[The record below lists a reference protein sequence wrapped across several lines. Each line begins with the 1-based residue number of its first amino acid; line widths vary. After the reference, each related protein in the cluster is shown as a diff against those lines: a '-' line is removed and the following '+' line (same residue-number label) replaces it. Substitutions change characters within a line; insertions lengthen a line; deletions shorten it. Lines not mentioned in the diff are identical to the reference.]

1 MSKYRSAR
9 AVLAGAAVIALAGCG
24 ASASSRVRRR
34 AARATGSTAA
44 GGSPSVTASAGATP
58 ATPSATSNSFVSA
71 GSVPFPIAVGNTW
84 VYQTSSSV
92 NNTHSLVTNRVVS
105 VTPVPGG
112 HRVTMSET
120 ISGTTAKT
128 TQQTYI
134 FYANGQIGYPVNG
147 ANGVSVV
154 GSGGVLWPDAADLA
168 SGQDYHSV
176 LRVRVS
182 NTVPAK
188 YETAD
193 VTVRGGGTAS
203 VTVPAGTYQA
213 TIVDM
218 ILAMKVGSF
227 STSVLIKT
235 WTAPGTGP
243 VKSEVS
249 VLAAGN
255 TDVAT
260 TEELLT
266 LHQGVTGRRA
276 GRLHPAG
283 TLCLFLG

>member
-1 MSKYRSAR
+1 MSRYRFAR
-9 AVLAGAAVIALAGCG
+9 VVLAGAAVIALAGCG
-24 ASASSRVRRR
+24 ASVSTSGAAS
-34 AARATGSTAA
+34 GSTASGSTA
-44 GGSPSVTASAGATP
+44 SGSTASGASPSATVGTG

-71 GSVPFPIAVGNTW
+71 GSIPFPIAVGNTW
-84 VYQTSSSV
+84 VYQTVSHV
-92 NNTHSLVTNRVVS
+92 NNAHSIVTNRVVS
-105 VTPVPGG
+105 VAAVPGG

-120 ISGTTAKT
+120 VSGSLAPT

-147 ANGVSVV
+147 ADGVSVA
-154 GSGGVLWPDAADLA
+154 GSSGVLWPDAADLA
-168 SGQDYHSV
+168 SGRDYNSV

-182 NTVPAK
+182 RTIPATD
-188 YETAD
+188 ETAN

-218 ILAMKVGSF
+218 VLATKVGSF
-227 STSVLIKT
+227 STSILVKT

-249 VLAAGN
+249 VLAAGK
-255 TDVAT
+255 TEVTT

-266 LHQGVTGRRA
+266 FTRG
-276 GRLHPAG
+276 
-283 TLCLFLG
+283 

>member
-24 ASASSRVRRR
+24 ASASTSG
-34 AARATGSTAA
+34 AASGSTAPA
-44 GGSPSVTASAGATP
+44 STASGGSPAVTQSSAATS
-58 ATPSATSNSFVSA
+58 SATSNSFVSA
-71 GSVPFPIAVGNTW
+71 ASIPFPIAVGNTW
-84 VYQTSSSV
+84 VYQTLSNI
-92 NNTHSLVTNRVVS
+92 NNTQSLVTNRVLS

-120 ISGTTAKT
+120 INGGVT
-128 TQQTYI
+128 TQQMYI
-134 FYANGQIGYPVNG
+134 FYANGQIGYPVNR

-168 SGQDYHSV
+168 SGRVYHSA

-182 NTVPAK
+182 NTVPAS
-188 YETAD
+188 YQTAN

-218 ILAMKVGSF
+218 VLAMKVGSF
-227 STSVLIKT
+227 STSVLVKT

-249 VLAAGN
+249 VLAAGKSQLF
-255 TDVAT
+255 T

-266 LHQGVTGRRA
+266 FTRG
-276 GRLHPAG
+276 
-283 TLCLFLG
+283 

>member
-24 ASASSRVRRR
+24 ASASTSGPGS
-34 AARATGSTAA
+34 GSTASASTASGSTGA
-44 GGSPSVTASAGATP
+44 GGSPSATPSGGATS
-58 ATPSATSNSFVSA
+58 SATSNSFVSA
-71 GSVPFPIAVGNTW
+71 GSIPFPIAVGNTW
-84 VYQTSSSV
+84 LYQAVSGI
-92 NNTHSLVTNRVVS
+92 NNAHSLVTNRVLS
-105 VTPVPGG
+105 VAPVPGG

-120 ISGTTAKT
+120 ISGGAT

-134 FYANGQIGYPVNG
+134 FYANGQIGYPVNE
-147 ANGVSVV
+147 ANGVSVTD
-154 GSGGVLWPDAADLA
+154 SGGVLWPDAADLA
-168 SGQDYHSV
+168 SGRDYRSV
-176 LRVRVS
+176 LHVRVS

-188 YETAD
+188 YETAN

-218 ILAMKVGSF
+218 VLAMKVGSF
-227 STSVLIKT
+227 STSVLVQT
-235 WTAPGTGP
+235 WIAPGTGP

-249 VLAAGN
+249 VLAAGK
-255 TDVAT
+255 TTLTT

-266 LHQGVTGRRA
+266 FTRG
-276 GRLHPAG
+276 
-283 TLCLFLG
+283 

>member
-1 MSKYRSAR
+1 MR

-24 ASASSRVRRR
+24 ASASTSGGT
-34 AARATGSTAA
+34 AAGSTAP
-44 GGSPSVTASAGATP
+44 GGSPSVTASTGVTP
-58 ATPSATSNSFVSA
+58 GTPSATSNSFVSA

-84 VYQTSSSV
+84 VYQTVASV
-92 NNTHSLVTNRVVS
+92 NNAHSLVTNRVLS
-105 VTPVPGG
+105 VAPVPGG

-120 ISGTTAKT
+120 STGGAT

-134 FYANGQIGYPVNG
+134 FYANGKIGYPVNE

-154 GSGGVLWPDAADLA
+154 GSSGVLWPDAADLA
-168 SGQDYHSV
+168 SGRVYRSV
-176 LRVRVS
+176 LQVRVS
-182 NTVPAK
+182 NTVPAR
-188 YETAD
+188 YETAN

-213 TIVDM
+213 TVVDM
-218 ILAMKVGSF
+218 VLAMKVGSF
-227 STSVLIKT
+227 STSVLVRT

-249 VLAAGN
+249 VLAAGK
-255 TDVAT
+255 TQLTT

-266 LHQGVTGRRA
+266 FTRG
-276 GRLHPAG
+276 
-283 TLCLFLG
+283 

>member
-24 ASASSRVRRR
+24 ASASTSD
-34 AARATGSTAA
+34 AASGSTSSGSTAA
-44 GGSPSVTASAGATP
+44 SGSPSASASTG

-71 GSVPFPIAVGNTW
+71 GSIPFPIAVGNTW
-84 VYQTSSSV
+84 VYQTVSGI
-92 NNTHSLVTNRVVS
+92 NNAHGLVTNRVLS
-105 VTPVPGG
+105 VAPVPGG
-112 HRVTMSET
+112 HQVTMSET
-120 ISGTTAKT
+120 ISRGAT

-134 FYANGQIGYPVNG
+134 FYANGKIGYPVSE

-168 SGQDYHSV
+168 SGRDYRSV

-188 YETAD
+188 YDTAN

-218 ILAMKVGSF
+218 VLAMKVGSF
-227 STSVLIKT
+227 STSVLVRT

-249 VLAAGN
+249 VLAAGK
-255 TDVAT
+255 TQLT
-260 TEELLT
+260 STEELLT
-266 LHQGVTGRRA
+266 FTRG
-276 GRLHPAG
+276 
-283 TLCLFLG
+283 

>member
-1 MSKYRSAR
+1 MRKYRSAR
-9 AVLAGAAVIALAGCG
+9 AVLAGAAVIAMAGCG
-24 ASASSRVRRR
+24 ASTSTSGAASGST
-34 AARATGSTAA
+34 ATGSPSS
-44 GGSPSVTASAGATP
+44 GGSPSVTASTGATP
-58 ATPSATSNSFVSA
+58 GTPSATSNSFVSA
-71 GSVPFPIAVGNTW
+71 GSIPFPIAVGNTW
-84 VYQTSSSV
+84 LYQTTSGNMRSI
-92 NNTHSLVTNRVVS
+92 VTNRVVS

-120 ISGTTAKT
+120 TGGAAPKT
-128 TQQTYI
+128 VQETYI
-134 FYANGQIGYPVNG
+134 FYANGEIGYPVN

-154 GSGGVLWPDAADLA
+154 SSGGVLWPDAADLA
-168 SGQDYHSV
+168 SGQDYRSV

-182 NTVPAK
+182 NTGPAEYK
-188 YETAD
+188 TAN

-213 TIVDM
+213 TIVDT

-235 WTAPGTGP
+235 WAAAGTGP

-255 TDVAT
+255 TEVAS
-260 TEELLT
+260 TEELLSFT
-266 LHQGVTGRRA
+266 RG
-276 GRLHPAG
+276 
-283 TLCLFLG
+283 

>member
-24 ASASSRVRRR
+24 ASASTSG
-34 AARATGSTAA
+34 AASGTTPTGSTTA
-44 GGSPSVTASAGATP
+44 GGSPAATASTG

-71 GSVPFPIAVGNTW
+71 GSIPFPIAVGNTW
-84 VYQTSSSV
+84 VYQTVSSI
-92 NNTHSLVTNRVVS
+92 NNEHSLVTNRVVS
-105 VTPVPGG
+105 VAPVPGG
-112 HRVTMSET
+112 HRVTMSESV
-120 ISGTTAKT
+120 SGGAT

-134 FYANGQIGYPVNG
+134 FYANGKIGYPVNA

-154 GSGGVLWPDAADLA
+154 GSGVLWPDAADLA
-168 SGQDYHSV
+168 SGREYRSV
-176 LRVRVS
+176 LRVRDG
-182 NTVPAK
+182 NAVPAR
-188 YETAD
+188 YETAN

-218 ILAMKVGSF
+218 VLAMKVGSF
-227 STSVLIKT
+227 STSVLVKT

-243 VKSEVS
+243 VKSQVS
-249 VLAAGN
+249 VLAAGK
-255 TDVAT
+255 TEVTT

-266 LHQGVTGRRA
+266 FTKG
-276 GRLHPAG
+276 
-283 TLCLFLG
+283 

>member
-1 MSKYRSAR
+1 MRKYRSAQ
-9 AVLAGAAVIALAGCG
+9 AVLAGAAVVALAGCG
-24 ASASSRVRRR
+24 ASASSSG
-34 AARATGSTAA
+34 AASGSTATGSTSS
-44 GGSPSVTASAGATP
+44 GGSPSVTASTGATP
-58 ATPSATSNSFVSA
+58 GTPSATSNSFVSA
-71 GSVPFPIAVGNTW
+71 GSIPFPIAVGNTW

-92 NNTHSLVTNRVVS
+92 NNTRSIVTNRVVS

-112 HRVTMSET
+112 HRVTMSVT
-120 ISGTTAKT
+120 TGGTTSKT
-128 TQQTYI
+128 VQETYI
-134 FYANGQIGYPVNG
+134 FYANGKIGYPVNE

-154 GSGGVLWPDAADLA
+154 GSGGVLWPDAAGLA

-176 LRVRVS
+176 LHVKVS
-182 NTVPAK
+182 NTGPAR

-193 VTVRGGGTAS
+193 VTVRGGGTAT

-255 TDVAT
+255 TDVIT

-266 LHQGVTGRRA
+266 FTRG
-276 GRLHPAG
+276 
-283 TLCLFLG
+283 

>member
-1 MSKYRSAR
+1 MSRYGFAR

-24 ASASSRVRRR
+24 ASASTSG
-34 AARATGSTAA
+34 AASDGTPSGSTAA
-44 GGSPSVTASAGATP
+44 AGSPAATASTG

-71 GSVPFPIAVGNTW
+71 GSIPFPIAVGNTW
-84 VYQTSSSV
+84 VYQSVSSI
-92 NNTHSLVTNRVVS
+92 NNAHSIVTNRVLS
-105 VTPVPGG
+105 VAAVPGG
-112 HRVTMSET
+112 HRVTMSEA
-120 ISGTTAKT
+120 ISGSPAQS

-147 ANGVSVV
+147 ADGVSVA
-154 GSGGVLWPDAADLA
+154 GSSGVLWPDAADLA
-168 SGQDYHSV
+168 SGRDYNSV

-182 NTVPAK
+182 RTIPATD
-188 YETAD
+188 ETAN

-218 ILAMKVGSF
+218 VLATKVGSF
-227 STSVLIKT
+227 STSILVKT

-249 VLAAGN
+249 VLAAGK
-255 TDVAT
+255 TQLLT

-266 LHQGVTGRRA
+266 FTRG
-276 GRLHPAG
+276 
-283 TLCLFLG
+283 

>member
-1 MSKYRSAR
+1 MSKYRSLR

-24 ASASSRVRRR
+24 ASASTSGV
-34 AARATGSTAA
+34 ASGSTSSASTSSA
-44 GGSPSVTASAGATP
+44 STASGGSPSVTASAGATSG
-58 ATPSATSNSFVSA
+58 TPSATSNSFVAA
-71 GSVPFPIAVGNTW
+71 GSIPFPIAVGNTW
-84 VYQTSSSV
+84 VYQTLSSV
-92 NNTHSLVTNRVVS
+92 NNTQSLVTNRVVS
-105 VTPVPGG
+105 VAPVPGG

-120 ISGTTAKT
+120 ITGGAT

-134 FYANGQIGYPVNG
+134 FYANGQIGYPVSE

-168 SGQDYHSV
+168 SGRVYRSV
-176 LRVRVS
+176 LRVRVI
-182 NTVPAK
+182 NTGPAEYK
-188 YETAD
+188 TAN

-213 TIVDM
+213 TVVDM
-218 ILAMKVGSF
+218 VLAMKVGSF

-249 VLAAGN
+249 VLAAGK
-255 TDVAT
+255 TQLIT

-266 LHQGVTGRRA
+266 FTRG
-276 GRLHPAG
+276 
-283 TLCLFLG
+283 

>member
-24 ASASSRVRRR
+24 GSASTSG
-34 AARATGSTAA
+34 AASGTTPTGSATA
-44 GGSPSVTASAGATP
+44 GGSPGATASTR

-71 GSVPFPIAVGNTW
+71 GSIPFPIAVGNTW
-84 VYQTSSSV
+84 VYQTVASI
-92 NNTHSLVTNRVVS
+92 NNAHSLVTNRVVS
-105 VTPVPGG
+105 VAPVPGG
-112 HRVTMSET
+112 HRVTMAESV
-120 ISGTTAKT
+120 SGGAA

-134 FYANGQIGYPVNG
+134 FYANGKIGYPVNA

-154 GSGGVLWPDAADLA
+154 GSGVLWPDAADLA
-168 SGQDYHSV
+168 SGREYRSV
-176 LRVRVS
+176 LRVRDG
-182 NTVPAK
+182 NAVPAR
-188 YETAD
+188 YETAN

-218 ILAMKVGSF
+218 VLAMKVGSF
-227 STSVLIKT
+227 STSVLVET

-243 VKSEVS
+243 VKSQVS
-249 VLAAGN
+249 VLAAGK
-255 TDVAT
+255 TEVTT

-266 LHQGVTGRRA
+266 FTKG
-276 GRLHPAG
+276 
-283 TLCLFLG
+283 